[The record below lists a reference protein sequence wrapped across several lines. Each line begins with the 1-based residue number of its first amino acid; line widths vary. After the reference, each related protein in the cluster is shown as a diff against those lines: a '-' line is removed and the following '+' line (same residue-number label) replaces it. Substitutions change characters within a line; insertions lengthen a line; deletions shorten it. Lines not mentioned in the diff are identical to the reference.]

1 MIINLK
7 GLSHTKY
14 VLWPY
19 RIKVEAN
26 KDTWKNPQ
34 YLETNILLNNPQDK
48 EGQTLPVC
56 QQQGFTVWHR

>member
-1 MIINLK
+1 MNLK

-19 RIKVEAN
+19 RIKVEGN

-48 EGQTLPVC
+48 EGQTLPDFKTC
-56 QQQGFTVWHR
+56 YKATVI